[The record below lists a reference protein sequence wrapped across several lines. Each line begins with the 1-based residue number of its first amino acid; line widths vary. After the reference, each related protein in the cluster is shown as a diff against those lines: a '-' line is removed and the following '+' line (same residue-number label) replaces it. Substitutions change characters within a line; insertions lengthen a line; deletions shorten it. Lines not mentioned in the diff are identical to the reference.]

1 MNLINKIYKH
11 HKEWVAM
18 VEALGGGLYSQD
30 IVQEA
35 YIKINK
41 YNYENRMFKK
51 GKISKGYMYF
61 VLRSI
66 FINYIKA
73 KNKIRTVQIE
83 KFFRDEDYIEIKDL
97 EKFTIIDTI
106 TEEIAYGRLCNKM
119 DLEVN
124 DWHWYDKKIF
134 ELYRDTPLSI
144 RGMAK
149 ETDISSVNIFHTL
162 KKGKNI
168 MNQKFAEDYEDFKN
182 GDFDLI

>member
-1 MNLINKIYKH
+1 MNWINKIYKY

-18 VEALGGGLYSQD
+18 VESLGGGLYSED

-35 YIKINK
+35 YIKLDK
-41 YNYENRMFKK
+41 YNCEQ
-51 GKISKGYMYF
+51 KIISKEKVSKGYMYF
-61 VLRSI
+61 VLRSL

-83 KFFRDEDYIEIKDL
+83 KFFRDFDYIEIKDI
-97 EKFTIIDTI
+97 EKFTITDTI
-106 TEEIAYGRLCNKM
+106 TEEIAFGRLCNKM

-124 DWHWYDKKIF
+124 DWHWYDKKIY

-149 ETDISSVNIFHTL
+149 ETEISSVNIFHTL
-162 KKGKNI
+162 KKGKKI
-168 MNQKFAEDYEDFKN
+168 MNQKFSEDYEDYKN